1 MLSSQSASL
10 QEAIILNL
18 TMPKPLVIIIL
29 GPPGSGKGTQAKLL
43 VKKFKLECFGSGD
56 ALRQR
61 QKTGDFTAKKL
72 IKVMGRGELVP
83 SFIISKFWIDGL
95 EKFKQ
100 KAKFNGLVFDGSP
113 RKMLEAKLFDEALNW
128 YGWQEKAKVIFI
140 NISRKE
146 SFNRLTKRRQCKK
159 CGRLIPWLGEFKKL
173 KKCDKCGGE
182 LINRADDK
190 LEAIKKRLEEF
201 KKEVIPVI
209 KYYKE
214 QDRLIEINGEQ
225 SIENVFE
232 EILSKLRWK
241 TKKLK

>member
-1 MLSSQSASL
+1 M
-10 QEAIILNL
+10 IIL
-18 TMPKPLVIIIL
+18 L

-61 QKTGDFTAKKL
+61 QKIGDFTAKKL
-72 IKVMGRGELVP
+72 VKVMGKGELVP
-83 SFIISKFWIDGL
+83 SFVISKLWIDEL
-95 EKFKQ
+95 ERLKQ
-100 KAKFNGLVFDGSP
+100 RKKINGFISDGSP
-113 RKMLEAKLFDEALNW
+113 RKMLEANLFDEALNW
-128 YGWQEKAKVIFI
+128 YEWQKNAKVIFI
-140 NISRKE
+140 KISKKE

-209 KYYKE
+209 KHYKK
-214 QDRLIEINGEQ
+214 QGRLIEINGEQ
-225 SIENVFE
+225 SIKDVFK
-232 EILSKLRWK
+232 EILSKLRVK
-241 TKKLK
+241 

>member
-1 MLSSQSASL
+1 MKTKKQLM
-10 QEAIILNL
+10 IIL
-18 TMPKPLVIIIL
+18 L

-61 QKTGDFTAKKL
+61 QKIGDFTAKKL
-72 IKVMGRGELVP
+72 VKVMGKGELVP
-83 SFIISKFWIDGL
+83 SFVISKLWIDEL
-95 EKFKQ
+95 ERLKQ
-100 KAKFNGLVFDGSP
+100 RKKINGFISDGSP
-113 RKMLEAKLFDEALNW
+113 RKMLEANLFDEALNW
-128 YGWQEKAKVIFI
+128 YEWQKNAKVIFI
-140 NISRKE
+140 KISKKE

-209 KYYKE
+209 KHYKK
-214 QDRLIEINGEQ
+214 QGRLIEINGEQ
-225 SIENVFE
+225 SIKDVFK
-232 EILSKLRWK
+232 EILSKLRVK
-241 TKKLK
+241 

>member
-1 MLSSQSASL
+1 MRAG
-10 QEAIILNL
+10 IFNL
-18 TMPKPLVIIIL
+18 KSMKVIIIL

-61 QKTGDFTAKKL
+61 QKIGDFTAKKL
-72 IKVMGRGELVP
+72 VKVMGRGELVP
-83 SFIISKFWIDGL
+83 SFVISKLWIDEL
-95 EKFKQ
+95 ERLKQ
-100 KAKFNGLVFDGSP
+100 RKKINGFILDGSP
-113 RKMLEAKLFDEALNW
+113 RKMLEANLFDEALNW

-146 SFNRLTKRRQCKK
+146 SSNRLTKRRQCKK

-182 LINRADDK
+182 LVARADDK

-201 KKEVIPVI
+201 KKEVISVI
-209 KYYKE
+209 KHYKE
-214 QDRLIEINGEQ
+214 QGRLIEINGEQ
-225 SIENVFE
+225 SIENVFQD
-232 EILSKLRWK
+232 ILKA
-241 TKKLK
+241 LK